1 LAIADAR
8 AVEAVDGANRLMESA
23 GRNARVSRLRKLV
36 GSNDGM
42 QEPSTILWADRAGAK
57 RLLRDLLAYALCA
70 MWVCLGGERLA
81 RAAPQGATRKVAVS
95 VEGSDREQV
104 REAVESGLGDGYEVS
119 DSTAWSAAMPGEKQ
133 RAWRTPQKRAGFVEH
148 AQAALKAAHFDDVVF
163 VWVSP
168 TRHQR
173 RSADLLVIN
182 ATQGASEPLHLTSA
196 ADSGEIAGAVRDAIA
211 KLDPAPVPAPPES
224 VSLPMPPT
232 PSAPTPVEGPRS
244 RVADGAGPGAPDGE
258 DRAASAH
265 PGRPEHV
272 AGSEWFELS
281 GGIEGGAR
289 HFNYTQGLTTNL
301 REYQLN
307 GAPLFALQ
315 GAVYPGANTALPVLR
330 DLGVVAGYTQAF
342 ALQSASSDIGSTQTH
357 WSRYYAGGRVR
368 LRTGHGFAPVLAI
381 TAAYGSEAF
390 EFTAYDPSANFPSV
404 AYKFVRMS
412 ADVRVP
418 LGRMALFC
426 NAGYLDVLSAGDVAS
441 RFPKASVG
449 GVQAE
454 LGAGF
459 RIVPG
464 LETRLSGSYRRFF
477 YSMNPTPGDSF
488 VAGGALDQFF
498 GVQASLAYLY

>member
-1 LAIADAR
+1 MR
-8 AVEAVDGANRLMESA
+8 
-23 GRNARVSRLRKLV
+23 
-36 GSNDGM
+36 
-42 QEPSTILWADRAGAK
+42 EPSISLRGHQSRAK
-57 RLLRDLLAYALCA
+57 HLLRDLLVYALCA

-81 RAAPQGATRKVAVS
+81 RATAQGPTGNTGPTRRVVVS
-95 VEGSDREQV
+95 VEGSDRDQV
-104 REAVESGLGDGYEVS
+104 RMAVGSSLGDGYDIS
-119 DSTAWSAAMPGEKQ
+119 DAAAWGAAMLGDKQ
-133 RAWRTPQKRAGFVEH
+133 RPPFERAWRSPQKRAAFVEH
-148 AQAALKAAHFDDVVF
+148 AQAALKAAHLDDVIL

-168 TRHQR
+168 TKHQR
-173 RSADLLVIN
+173 RTSDLLVIN
-182 ATQGASEPLHLTSA
+182 ATRGASEPVHLTNA
-196 ADSGEIAGAVRDAIA
+196 ADGGDVASAVRDQIA
-211 KLDPAPVPAPPES
+211 KLDPPPAPALPDTTSSSKPE
-224 VSLPMPPT
+224 PGPAP
-232 PSAPTPVEGPRS
+232 PSAPTPAEGLRP
-244 RVADGAGPGAPDGE
+244 PGGPDGE
-258 DRAASAH
+258 DRAASA
-265 PGRPEHV
+265 RPSRLEHV

-281 GGIEGGAR
+281 GGVEGGAR

-315 GAVYPGANTALPVLR
+315 GAVYPGANTGLPVLR
-330 DLGVVAGYTQAF
+330 DVGVVAGYTQAF

-368 LRTGHGFAPVLAI
+368 LRTGQGFAPVLAL
-381 TAAYGSEAF
+381 TAAYGSESF

-404 AYKFVRMS
+404 AYRFVRMS

-418 LGRMALFC
+418 LGRVALFC
-426 NAGYLDVLSAGDVAS
+426 NGGYLDVLSAGDVGS

-498 GVQASLAYLY
+498 GLQASLAYLY